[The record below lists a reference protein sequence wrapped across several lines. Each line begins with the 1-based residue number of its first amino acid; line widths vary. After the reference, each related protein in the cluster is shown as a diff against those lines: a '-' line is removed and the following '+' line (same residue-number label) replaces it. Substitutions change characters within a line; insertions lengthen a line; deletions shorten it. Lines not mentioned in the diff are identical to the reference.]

1 MDSLNEVKVMLQGRV
16 ELDGGAN
23 LGGGLEYG
31 AQSLDQGMAG
41 VGAGVAEGLDLMGV
55 VNMPGGVSVSPLS
68 LGGATAGG
76 NSRTGFGGME
86 GGFPGMGGIMGGAC
100 ASAGM
105 GDGMVMGGSGISA
118 STGGLR
124 EDVMRAQSLDDLYAM
139 ACSKRATLPFFWS
152 GSFSLRNNW

>member
-68 LGGATAGG
+68 LGGG
-76 NSRTGFGGME
+76 NCWGKQQNWVWGYG
-86 GGFPGMGGIMGGAC
+86 GGIPGNGWDNGRGLC
-100 ASAGM
+100 QCWNGRWD
-105 GDGMVMGGSGISA
+105 GDGWV
-118 STGGLR
+118 R
-124 EDVMRAQSLDDLYAM
+124 DFCQYWWAQGR
-139 ACSKRATLPFFWS
+139 CHEGPIT
-152 GSFSLRNNW
+152 